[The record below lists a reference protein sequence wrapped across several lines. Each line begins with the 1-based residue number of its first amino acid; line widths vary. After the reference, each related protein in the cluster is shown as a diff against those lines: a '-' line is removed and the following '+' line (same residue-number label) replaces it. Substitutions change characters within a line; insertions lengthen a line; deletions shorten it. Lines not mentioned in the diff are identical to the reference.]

1 MDKSFSNIKNIL
13 GNVFNKNAKIVEK
26 NEDDTKDLDAELD
39 SIEKGTDSEPV
50 DGNAADVDGDPV
62 DVKDSTDAS
71 GNASDGIDGSEGE
84 GDLDMG
90 SSGGSGGS
98 SDSGGG
104 ISVGGGFDGADS
116 DGDTADDKEK
126 DSEPEEDVD
135 QQPIDQN
142 AMSQTDEEKV
152 NSMFTDTGNID
163 YDYSLSNENNV
174 RLAKFKFKKANVDYS
189 SMFTENE
196 KETGVPADE
205 IELRMSPE
213 QKMVYRKSNNELRK
227 KYPKIDAREKNI
239 IIYNS
244 NVPFVKRDV
253 AGNEIAL
260 EDNEI
265 QDAYKKINQYMIKK
279 FGQYWQD
286 KHPAID
292 FINSIKVNFS
302 SKKSIRPNLS
312 YAKDLFPESED
323 VIGLPFDTVTIKIPN
338 DVDEFLRNNL
348 DNERFKKS
356 SVFRTLAAGYLDINT
371 KSNGVYAIITPD
383 EPVEPPADEPPADS
397 ADSDSGSDNPED
409 IDELEAEPDTADETD
424 SDIEDAE
431 VEI

>member
-13 GNVFNKNAKIVEK
+13 GNVFNKNTKIVEK

-39 SIEKGTDSEPV
+39 SIEKGDDSKPA
-50 DGNAADVDGDPV
+50 DGNAEAGADDNAGDSP
-62 DVKDSTDAS
+62 DAS
-71 GNASDGIDGSEGE
+71 GNAADGPEGDGGD
-84 GDLDMG
+84 DLDMG
-90 SSGGSGGS
+90 GPGGGGGS
-98 SDSGGG
+98 SDGGG

-116 DGDTADDKEK
+116 PSDGPEADDNKEE
-126 DSEPEEDVD
+126 DSEDDVD
-135 QQPIDQN
+135 QPPIDQN

-189 SMFTENE
+189 SMLTENE

-213 QKMVYRKSNNELRK
+213 QKMVYKKSNNELRK

-253 AGNEIAL
+253 AGNEVAL

-323 VIGLPFDTVTIKIPN
+323 VIGLPFDTVTIKIPS

-348 DNERFKKS
+348 DNEKFKKS

-383 EPVEPPADEPPADS
+383 EAAEPPADEPSDDTE
-397 ADSDSGSDNPED
+397 DSDSEDDSPED
-409 IDELEAEPDTADETD
+409 FDELEVEPDTDEETD

>member
-13 GNVFNKNAKIVEK
+13 GNVFSKNTKIVEK

-39 SIEKGTDSEPV
+39 SIEKGDSEPA
-50 DGNAADVDGDPV
+50 DGNTDAPEGEEGDSP
-62 DVKDSTDAS
+62 DAS
-71 GNASDGIDGSEGE
+71 GNAADGPDGE
-84 GDLDMG
+84 GGDDLDMG
-90 SSGGSGGS
+90 GAGGGSGGS

-104 ISVGGGFDGADS
+104 ISVGGGFDGSDSPADS
-116 DGDTADDKEK
+116 GADDKKE
-126 DSEPEEDVD
+126 DSDEEEESD
-135 QQPIDQN
+135 QPPIDQN

-163 YDYSLSNENNV
+163 YDYSLSNDNNV

-196 KETGVPADE
+196 NETGVPADE

-213 QKMVYRKSNNELRK
+213 QKMVYKKSNNELRK

-253 AGNEIAL
+253 AGNEVAL
-260 EDNEI
+260 EDSEI

-312 YAKDLFPESED
+312 YAKDLFPESDD

-348 DNERFKKS
+348 DNEKFKKS
-356 SVFRTLAAGYLDINT
+356 SVFRTLASGYLDLNT

-383 EPVEPPADEPPADS
+383 EPAETPEDEPSDDA
-397 ADSDSGSDNPED
+397 ADSDSEDDSPED
-409 IDELEAEPDTADETD
+409 FDELEIEPDTDEESD

>member
-13 GNVFNKNAKIVEK
+13 GNVFNKNTKIVEK

-39 SIEKGTDSEPV
+39 SIEKGNDSEPV
-50 DGNAADVDGDPV
+50 DGNAAPDADADGGDA
-62 DVKDSTDAS
+62 SDAS
-71 GNASDGIDGSEGE
+71 GNAADGMDGDGE
-84 GDLDMG
+84 GDLDA
-90 SSGGSGGS
+90 SGGTSGGGS

-104 ISVGGGFDGADS
+104 ISVGGGFDGSDS
-116 DGDTADDKEK
+116 SSDSENTDDKEK
-126 DSEPEEDVD
+126 DSEPEANAD
-135 QQPIDQN
+135 QPPVDQN

-286 KHPAID
+286 KHSAID

-312 YAKDLFPESED
+312 YAKDLFPESDD
-323 VIGLPFDTVTIKIPN
+323 VIGLPFDTVTIKIPS

-348 DNERFKKS
+348 DNEKFKKS
-356 SVFRTLAAGYLDINT
+356 SVFRTLASGYLDINT

-383 EPVEPPADEPPADS
+383 EPVEPPADEPPTDS
-397 ADSDSGSDNPED
+397 ADSDSESDNPED
-409 IDELEAEPDTADETD
+409 IDELEAEPDTTDETD
-424 SDIEDAE
+424 SDIENAE

>member
-1 MDKSFSNIKNIL
+1 
-13 GNVFNKNAKIVEK
+13 VFNKNTKIVEK

-39 SIEKGTDSEPV
+39 SIEKGNDSEPA
-50 DGNAADVDGDPV
+50 DGNAAPDADADGGDA
-62 DVKDSTDAS
+62 SDAS
-71 GNASDGIDGSEGE
+71 GNAADGMDGDGE
-84 GDLDMG
+84 GDLDA
-90 SSGGSGGS
+90 SGGTSGGGS
-98 SDSGGG
+98 SDSGSG
-104 ISVGGGFDGADS
+104 ISVGGGFDGSDS
-116 DGDTADDKEK
+116 SSDSENTDDKEK
-126 DSEPEEDVD
+126 DSEPEANAD
-135 QQPIDQN
+135 QPPVDQN

-286 KHPAID
+286 KHSAID

-312 YAKDLFPESED
+312 YAKDLFPESDD
-323 VIGLPFDTVTIKIPN
+323 VIGLPFDTVTIKIPS

-348 DNERFKKS
+348 DNEKFKKS
-356 SVFRTLAAGYLDINT
+356 SVFRTLASGYLDINT

-383 EPVEPPADEPPADS
+383 EPVEPPADEPPTDS
-397 ADSDSGSDNPED
+397 ADSDSESDNPED
-409 IDELEAEPDTADETD
+409 IDELEAEPDTTDETD
-424 SDIEDAE
+424 SDIENAE